1 MDAPTATP
9 PSMAAVP
16 TPTREAAPAIDT
28 PTPESSEAV
37 QELAIIENYVATRF
51 FPMTIEVV
59 KDVPVRLY
67 LTRLHREHVNQF
79 AIEPFY
85 RSNRIILPEEIGVIE
100 FVPDRVG
107 EFNIRNVGHGF
118 EATLVV
124 VETVAELKQLM
135 VDRGVKMFALIQ
147 SAGDNRVFP
156 ERTLVVRDVPVTV
169 FNISLTEE
177 HSVSVSPFYDTAEL
191 NVRPREITSFDF
203 TPDRTGTFAIES
215 AIYGYR
221 GTLVVEDPG

>member
-1 MDAPTATP
+1 MEAPTRTP
-9 PSMAAVP
+9 TSKAAVP
-16 TPTREAAPAIDT
+16 TPTNEPAPTIDT
-28 PTPESSEAV
+28 PTPEPSEAV
-37 QELAIIENYVATRF
+37 QEFAIIENYVATQF
-51 FPMTIEVV
+51 FPGTIEVV
-59 KDVPVRLY
+59 KDVPVKLY

-85 RSNRIILPEEIGVIE
+85 RSNDVILPGEIGLIE

-107 EFNIRNVGHGF
+107 EFKIRNVGHGF

-147 SAGDNRVFP
+147 SANEGKLFP
-156 ERTLVVRDVPVTV
+156 ERTLVVRDVPVRV

-177 HSVSVSPFYDTAEL
+177 HRVSVSPFYDPAEL

-203 TPDRTGTFAIES
+203 TPDRAGTFAIRS
-215 AIYGYR
+215 AIYEYQGI
-221 GTLVVEDPG
+221 LVVEDPG